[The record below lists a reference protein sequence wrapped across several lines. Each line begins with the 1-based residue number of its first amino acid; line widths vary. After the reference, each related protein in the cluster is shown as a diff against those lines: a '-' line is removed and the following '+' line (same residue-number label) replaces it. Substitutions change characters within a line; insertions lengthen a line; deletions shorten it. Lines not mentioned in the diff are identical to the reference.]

1 MIVLPGR
8 RFGVASPTQLVRLLR
23 TLTAVFS
30 RDVDDMIDAARNHD
44 WDLHRRLGRRWANRV
59 LDVTDTRL
67 EIVGLSHVDVNET
80 YVVASLHDGF
90 ADALALMNLP
100 LPLAWVA
107 RDELA
112 DWRRLDAF
120 LDTPAAFT
128 LSPEEPVAAMRTM
141 LSEAPRVFESGRSLV
156 VFPQG
161 TLLGIEAA
169 FSPGAFRIADRFGRP
184 LLPVVVTGSH
194 RVYEYPFSPRVRFGQ
209 TIRMEVL
216 PAVEP
221 GSAMDSMSRIE
232 REMQDVALAA
242 RPGPRRYRP
251 QRDGFWDGYAFEISA
266 RFDVVA
272 EAVGS
277 HRRAA
282 ASDADAKSAK
292 PLR

>member
-8 RFGVASPTQLVRLLR
+8 RFGVESPTQLVRLLR
-23 TLTAVFS
+23 ALTAVFS
-30 RDVDDMIDAARNHD
+30 RDVEDMIDAARNRD
-44 WDLHRRLGRRWANRV
+44 WELHRQLGRRWANRV
-59 LDVTDTRL
+59 LEVTDTRL
-67 EIVGLSHVDVNET
+67 EIVGLSHVDVKET
-80 YVVASLHDGF
+80 YVVASLHEGL
-90 ADALALMNLP
+90 ADAVALMNLP
-100 LPLAWVA
+100 LPLGWVA

-112 DWRRLDAF
+112 DWPRLDAF

-141 LSEAPRVFESGRSLV
+141 LAEAPRVFESGRSLV

-169 FSPGAFRIADRFGRP
+169 FSPGAFQIADRFGRP

-242 RPGPRRYRP
+242 RPGPRRYLP
-251 QRDGFWDGYAFEISA
+251 QRDGFWDGYAFEISS
-266 RFDVVA
+266 RFEDVA
-272 EAVGS
+272 ATMGA
-277 HRRAA
+277 HRRTTR
-282 ASDADAKSAK
+282 SGTDERSANS
-292 PLR
+292 